1 MASGPYEHNKWLTNM
16 LNLTCGWEIF
26 TDRVMCCRSS
36 ILMSKRITHALVHFH
51 QSWSNAAIRVD
62 FWNMCQSHCMK
73 LPPQSSK
80 AISILCNICAIQ
92 AIYAICTKDS
102 SLVTRSIT
110 KRLLFVSLFSY
121 ILKAC
126 RAKCISITREPGK
139 ISRTNPYIK
148 GTVPVK
154 KEDNIVSVQLVY
166 VLLCACLLI

>member
-1 MASGPYEHNKWLTNM
+1 MLQILHIDEQAHHPCSGTFPSKLKQCCYQGGFLEHVSVPLHEVASPKQQDHKHT
-16 LNLTCGWEIF
+16 
-26 TDRVMCCRSS
+26 VQ
-36 ILMSKRITHALVHFH
+36 H
-51 QSWSNAAIRVD
+51 
-62 FWNMCQSHCMK
+62 
-73 LPPQSSK
+73 
-80 AISILCNICAIQ
+80 LCDPG
-92 AIYAICTKDS
+92 IYAICTKNS

-110 KRLLFVSLFSY
+110 KRLLFVSLFSH